1 MNLARR
7 DFLKKTVAAGSVAI
21 IAPTII
27 PSKVFGAND
36 RINAAVLGI
45 NGRGKS
51 HIKSLMVQ
59 DNVQVTTLCDPDMNL
74 LKERRKSF
82 KETYNKDVAL
92 EQDLRR
98 VIDNKDIDVISIAT
112 CNHWHALAT
121 IWACQAGK
129 DVYVEKPG
137 SHNIWEGRKM
147 VEAAQKYDRIVQ
159 HGVQLRSSPAVQE
172 AIQLM
177 REGYIGKVYMA
188 RGLVFRW
195 RGDIGDQ
202 GFSSVPDGIDYDLWT
217 GPAQKRPFSKN
228 LVHYNWHWHWD
239 YGNGDVGNQGIHET
253 DLCMWGLDVGLPS
266 QITSMGGKFLW
277 DDCKEVPEVLTS
289 VYKYPDEGKIIQF
302 EVRPWCTNT
311 EEGATV
317 GNIFYGDKG
326 ILVVDGYDKY
336 NTYLGKNREPG
347 KSGSDGGKSADGM
360 DRGAGGTDGHFAN
373 FIEAVRK
380 HDKSILNGPVESA
393 HLSSG
398 LAHLGNIAYKLERV
412 LNFNPASETFV
423 NDPEADKMLT
433 RNYRKGFEVPDK
445 V

>member
-1 MNLARR
+1 M
-7 DFLKKTVAAGSVAI
+7 K
-21 IAPTII
+21 PTY
-27 PSKVFGAND
+27 VCGA
-36 RINAAVLGI
+36 
-45 NGRGKS
+45 
-51 HIKSLMVQ
+51 
-59 DNVQVTTLCDPDMNL
+59 
-74 LKERRKSF
+74 
-82 KETYNKDVAL
+82 
-92 EQDLRR
+92 
-98 VIDNKDIDVISIAT
+98 
-112 CNHWHALAT
+112 
-121 IWACQAGK
+121 
-129 DVYVEKPG
+129 
-137 SHNIWEGRKM
+137 
-147 VEAAQKYDRIVQ
+147 
-159 HGVQLRSSPAVQE
+159 
-172 AIQLM
+172 
-177 REGYIGKVYMA
+177 
-188 RGLVFRW
+188 
-195 RGDIGDQ
+195 
-202 GFSSVPDGIDYDLWT
+202 
-217 GPAQKRPFSKN
+217 
-228 LVHYNWHWHWD
+228 
-239 YGNGDVGNQGIHET
+239 
-253 DLCMWGLDVGLPS
+253 
-266 QITSMGGKFLW
+266 SMGGKFLW

-311 EEGATV
+311 EGGATV

-326 ILVVDGYDKY
+326 VLVVDGYDKY
-336 NTYLGKNREPG
+336 STYLGKNREPG